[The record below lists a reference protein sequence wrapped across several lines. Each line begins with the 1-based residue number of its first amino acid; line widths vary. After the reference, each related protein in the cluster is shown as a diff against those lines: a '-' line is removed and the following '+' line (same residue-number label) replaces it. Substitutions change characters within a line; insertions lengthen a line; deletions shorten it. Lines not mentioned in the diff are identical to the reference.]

1 MTPAEQKR
9 AAKQFVAR
17 WKSLPCVEEEHSRS
31 FWIEL
36 LQDVLGVQNAT
47 HLLEFERKV
56 DELKRKK
63 RQLRNE
69 LEDQEDQISEQR
81 REMIDELE
89 RRMIQST
96 ESSHVFLIRWR
107 VQ

>member
-1 MTPAEQKR
+1 MYA
-9 AAKQFVAR
+9 
-17 WKSLPCVEEEHSRS
+17 
-31 FWIEL
+31 
-36 LQDVLGVQNAT
+36 NASSVREK
-47 HLLEFERKV
+47 LEFERKV